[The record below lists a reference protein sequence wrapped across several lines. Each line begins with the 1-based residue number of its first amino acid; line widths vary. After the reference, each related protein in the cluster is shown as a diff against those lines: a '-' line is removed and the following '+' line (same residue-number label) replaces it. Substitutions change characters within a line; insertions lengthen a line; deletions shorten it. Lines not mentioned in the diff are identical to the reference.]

1 MDRSKSHQQ
10 TSGHSHNPRESIP
23 VCRELYRP
31 RVVDHHEHNSNHK
44 HRKRH
49 RNYVS
54 IFTIALLLN
63 PLKVLAQ
70 TSQTAAPVANSS
82 GSVTNM
88 AIQSLQGNLIQNQ
101 YGGNIVCQ
109 GPMLT
114 FSPFLTDSHTYSTPR
129 EFWYSQPQYNDDGEI
144 THYTQNRTG
153 QKDNFAL
160 NLGFSMTFSIPLDNS
175 LQRRCKESVDT
186 QISRQKQL
194 LQDSQLNW
202 HIARLKNCGELKLKG
217 IEFAPWSPYA
227 ELCKDVVVRA
237 KMGQVLPHRHKTP
250 TSSFSLKPLQRGLIP
265 SDGAS
270 SLSLKELQ
278 FFVPE
283 SSLFSLPPEKQGASQ
298 SSKGEESKQPQP

>member
-1 MDRSKSHQQ
+1 MDGRKSHQQ
-10 TSGHSHNPRESIP
+10 TSGNSHHPREPISI
-23 VCRELYRP
+23 CRILYWTRP
-31 RVVDHHEHNSNHK
+31 FKYHQHNKNYK
-44 HRKRH
+44 HRKRY
-49 RNYVS
+49 RNYLS
-54 IFTIALLLN
+54 ILAIILLS
-63 PLKVLAQ
+63 PVKVLAQ

-114 FSPFLTDSHTYSTPR
+114 FSPFLTDSHTFSKPR
-129 EFWYSQPQYNDDGEI
+129 EFWYEQPQYNDNGEV
-144 THYTQNRTG
+144 THTTLNRTG

-160 NLGFSMTFSIPLDNS
+160 NLGFSMTFSIPLDQS

-186 QISRQKQL
+186 QISKQKQSII
-194 LQDSQLNW
+194 DSQLNW

-217 IEFAPWSPYA
+217 IEFAPWSPYF
-227 ELCKDVVVRA
+227 ELCKDVLVKA

-250 TSSFSLKPLQRGLIP
+250 TSSFSLEPLQRGSIP
-265 SDGAS
+265 SDES
-270 SLSLKELQ
+270 SSPSLKELQ

-283 SSLFSLPPEKQGASQ
+283 ASLFGLPLVLPEASQ
-298 SSKGEESKQPQP
+298 SSKGKESKQPQP

>member
-1 MDRSKSHQQ
+1 MDGRKSHQQ
-10 TSGHSHNPRESIP
+10 TSGNTYNKWKSLP

-31 RVVDHHEHNSNHK
+31 RPLEHHEHNSNHK
-44 HRKRH
+44 YRKRY
-49 RNYVS
+49 RNYLS
-54 IFTIALLLN
+54 ILAIILLS
-63 PLKVLAQ
+63 PVKVLAQ

-114 FSPFLTDSHTYSTPR
+114 FSPFLTDSHTFSKPR
-129 EFWYSQPQYNDDGEI
+129 EFWYEQPQYDDDGDI
-144 THYTQNRTG
+144 THTTLNRTG

-160 NLGFSMTFSIPLDNS
+160 NLGFSMTFSIPLDGS
-175 LQRRCKESVDT
+175 LQRRCKEAADT

-194 LQDSQLNW
+194 ISDSQLNW
-202 HIARLKNCGELKLKG
+202 HIARLKNCGELRLKG

-227 ELCKDVVVRA
+227 DLCKDVVVRA

-250 TSSFSLKPLQRGLIP
+250 TSSFSLEPLQRGSFP
-265 SDGAS
+265 SDESS

-283 SSLFSLPPEKQGASQ
+283 ASLLGLPPVLPEASQ
-298 SSKGEESKQPQP
+298 FSKEKE